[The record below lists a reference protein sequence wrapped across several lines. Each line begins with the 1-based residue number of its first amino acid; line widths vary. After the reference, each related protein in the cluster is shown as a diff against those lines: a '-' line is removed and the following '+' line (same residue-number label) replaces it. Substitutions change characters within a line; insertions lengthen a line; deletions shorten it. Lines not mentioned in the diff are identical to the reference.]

1 MQRLYCLCFLIFV
14 GLGLCACTQLP
25 WRHTLQIALQATNDA
40 NNSTATPVDIVF
52 VYDENLSA
60 WLPKTS
66 PEWFAKKAALTSEH
80 SSVIEIAH
88 VEVPPGTPVQTIR
101 LPARQQKAKAVV
113 AFANYIDSKGQFPAN
128 LMPFKCV
135 IITLKHDAVAYD
147 ECRH

>member
-25 WRHTLQIALQATNDA
+25 WRHTLQIALRATNDA
-40 NNSTATPVDIVF
+40 NNGTATPVDIVF
-52 VYDENLSA
+52 VYDENLAA

-66 PEWFAKKAALTSEH
+66 TEWFAKKAALMSEH

-101 LPARQQKAKAVV
+101 LPARHQEAKAVM

-128 LMPFKCV
+128 LMSLKCV
-135 IITLKHDAVAYD
+135 TITLKHDTVAYD
-147 ECRH
+147 ACR